1 MIVVAGTG
9 SGFGGLARYLANGS
23 RGDDVDR
30 AAWTAPRNLL
40 LSDPELAAREMRA
53 TAEQN
58 PRVKTP
64 VYHLSVS
71 FAPEDRVGP
80 AEMRQVADRLL
91 EGLGLGEHQALLVG
105 HRDTAHAH
113 FHIMVNRVHPETLRV
128 WRNGHDYAR
137 IEQIRRQLE
146 RELGLRQVRGPH
158 TRDRPRDRTPT
169 ERETRGER
177 REHRRTGQPTFSQ
190 RTRARLAQDFAS
202 SRSWAELDHRLRRHG
217 YRLQARG
224 RGLVVTD
231 GHRSVKASRIH
242 RQASAHRLAERFG
255 MPYRQYREARA
266 ELVVEVRRDRAE
278 RTHARRRGAPR
289 PLRLQRAA
297 QRRLAR
303 AALRL
308 GREGLSFALKPD
320 ALKAVRLALTVVRT
334 LSSERELGR

>member
-9 SGFGGLARYLANGS
+9 SGFGGLARYLATGA
-23 RGDDVDR
+23 RGEDLDR
-30 AAWTAPRNLL
+30 VAWTDPRNILTT
-40 LSDPELAAREMRA
+40 DPELAAREMSA
-53 TAEQN
+53 TAEHN
-58 PRVKTP
+58 PRVKNP

-71 FAPEDRVGP
+71 FAPEDQVGP
-80 AEMRQVADRLL
+80 AEMRRIADRLL

-137 IEQIRRQLE
+137 IEEIRRQIE
-146 RELGLRQVRGPH
+146 RDLGLRQVRGPH
-158 TRDRPRDRTPT
+158 TRDGERTPAGD
-169 ERETRGER
+169 RETRGEH
-177 REHRRTGQPTFSQ
+177 RERRRTGEPAFSE
-190 RTRARLAQDFAS
+190 RTRARLAKDFSS

-231 GHRSVKASRIH
+231 GRRSVKASRID
-242 RQASAHRLAERFG
+242 RQASAQRLAERFG

-266 ELVVEVRRDRAE
+266 GLVVEVRRDRAE
-278 RTHARRRGAPR
+278 RGLARQRGAPR

-297 QRRLAR
+297 QHRLAQ

-308 GREGLSFALKPD
+308 GREGLSFALKPN
-320 ALKAVRLALTVVRT
+320 ALQAVRLALTVART
-334 LSSERELGR
+334 LTAERELGR